1 MLFINTYHSAILNEM
16 EIVSFSGEAFLTDC
30 AVVFWATREFPFG
43 RRDISLKDSFVIIS
57 SFKKHLEW

>member
-30 AVVFWATREFPFG
+30 AVVF
-43 RRDISLKDSFVIIS
+43 
-57 SFKKHLEW
+57 